1 MWLIESLP
9 ESLRAI
15 GPRGLAWWQWLAL
28 PVVLVVAWTTGAVL
42 ARFTRSLLVIVV
54 RRTKVSWDDE
64 VVSSLGGPLVLA
76 WGVLASRALLS
87 LLMLPDRAEAWAGK
101 ALRTVMFMAFFWLV
115 LRLVTF
121 AGQLMT
127 TSTWALSRPASR
139 SLVPL
144 AARILQVGVLAMAV
158 VAVLADL
165 GYPVASLVAG
175 LGIGG
180 LALALAGQKTVE
192 NLFGAFSLGVDQ
204 PFRVGDFIN
213 VEGLVMGTVEVIGL
227 RSTRIRTPDRTMITM
242 PNGKL
247 ADMRIETF
255 ASRDRIRFATTL
267 GLSRLSRAGQVRQV
281 LAEVEKLLSEHPKLF
296 PGSVT
301 VRLKDITP
309 SSLDVEVQAYFGL
322 TDFGEFQ
329 TIRQELLLAF
339 MEVVEKAGTGFALPT
354 RAMVQLHP
362 GSTQGPSSPSP
373 SSSSSSPT
381 TTA

>member
-1 MWLIESLP
+1 MWLIDHLP
-9 ESLRAI
+9 EPLRML

-28 PVVLVVAWTTGAVL
+28 PVLLVAAWTIGAIL
-42 ARFTRSLLVIVV
+42 ARLTRSLLVMIV
-54 RRTKVSWDDE
+54 RRTSISWDDL
-64 VVSSLGGPLVLA
+64 VVASIGGPLVLA
-76 WGVLASRALLS
+76 WGVLATRLLLP
-87 LLMLPDRAEAWAGK
+87 LLALPDKAEQFAHKG
-101 ALRTVMFMAFFWLV
+101 LRTVLFVAFFWLL

-121 AGQLMT
+121 VGEVMNRSA
-127 TSTWALSRPASR
+127 WAVARPASR

-144 AARILQVGVLAMAV
+144 GARILQVGVLAMAV

-227 RSTRIRTPDRTMITM
+227 RSTRIRTPDRTMITI

-255 ASRDRIRFATTL
+255 ASRDRIRFAHML
-267 GLSRLSRAGQVRQV
+267 GLSRASTADQVRQV
-281 LAEVEKLLSEHPKLF
+281 LAELERLLGEHPKLF
-296 PGSVT
+296 PQSVI
-301 VRLKDITP
+301 VRLKDISP
-309 SSLDVEVQAYFGL
+309 SSLDVEVQAYFQT
-322 TDFGEFQ
+322 TDFTELQ
-329 TIRQELLLAF
+329 DIRQQLLLAF
-339 MEVVEKAGTGFALPT
+339 LEAVEKAGTRFALPT
-354 RAMVQLHP
+354 RAVRLED
-362 GSTQGPSSPSP
+362 SRI
-373 SSSSSSPT
+373 
-381 TTA
+381 

>member
-42 ARFTRSLLVIVV
+42 ARFTRSLLVILV
-54 RRTKVSWDDE
+54 RRTKVAWDDE
-64 VVSSLGGPLVLA
+64 VVASLGGPLVLA
-76 WGVLASRALLS
+76 WGVLASRVLLT
-87 LLMLPDRAEAWAGK
+87 LLMLPDRAEAWAGR

-127 TSTWALSRPASR
+127 TSTWAQSRPASR

-180 LALALAGQKTVE
+180 LVLALAGQKTVE

-227 RSTRIRTPDRTMITM
+227 RSTRIRTPDRTMITV

-267 GLSRLSRAGQVRQV
+267 GLSRLSRASQVRQV

-322 TDFGEFQ
+322 TDFAEFQ

-354 RAMVQLHP
+354 RAMVQLQP
-362 GSTQGPSSPSP
+362 DSAQGRSPP
-373 SSSSSSPT
+373 SSSPT